1 METNLSVEENDSLFV
16 MENEFLKV
24 EIDKETG
31 NIAQVYNKKDNN
43 RPVFADGY
51 QGNEIHIYKDT
62 GGSSYPAWDLVM
74 DEMNADPVAIL
85 NDTPEAIEIIENSPD
100 RVVVRVSRSWS
111 NSSMY
116 QDITLYPDSDRV
128 DVKMHVNWNEDQR
141 MIKISFPFA
150 AESDHATYEIAYG
163 ALERPTTRDNSIDNA
178 KFEVSGHKWADVT
191 DDSGEFGASILNDSK
206 YGWDAIQL
214 KDEEGNVEA
223 TRLRLTAL
231 RSPMGAPVRCS
242 GWDPSP
248 YYIDKTTHDFTY
260 SIYPHAGT
268 WQEANSV
275 QKAAELN

>member
-1 METNLSVEENDSLFV
+1 MKSGDGTVETNLSVEENENLFV
-16 MENEFLKV
+16 MENAFLKV
-24 EIDKETG
+24 EIDKNTG
-31 NIAQVYNKKDNN
+31 NIAQVYNKKDGN

-74 DEMNADPVAIL
+74 EEMNADPIAIL
-85 NDTPEAIEIIENSPD
+85 DDTPEEIEIIENSPEKI
-100 RVVVRVSRSWS
+100 VVRVSRSWS
-111 NSSMY
+111 DSTMY
-116 QDITLYPDSDRV
+116 QDITMYPDSDRV

-141 MIKISFPFA
+141 LMKISFPFA

-214 KDEEGNVEA
+214 KDEDGNVEA
-223 TRLRLTAL
+223 PALDRPAFPDGRGRPLQRLGPGGLL
-231 RSPMGAPVRCS
+231 
-242 GWDPSP
+242 
-248 YYIDKTTHDFTY
+248 H
-260 SIYPHAGT
+260 
-268 WQEANSV
+268 
-275 QKAAELN
+275 